1 MQAAIKLKYV
11 FVNANQC
18 NGSKKKLN
26 ALQNN
31 VSLYTLSKD
40 SDIHILLG
48 HTSLI
53 SCSSDSR

>member
-31 VSLYTLSKD
+31 ISLLYQRTV
-40 SDIHILLG
+40 IYMHY
-48 HTSLI
+48 
-53 SCSSDSR
+53 